1 MLQMSN
7 LSCIV
12 AGPLGLHAIIPS
24 VIASCKQTYQDVIY
38 PLHDHT
44 DHLTTPINLHCWSKV
59 LQSYST
65 TTDFIQDTSL

>member
-44 DHLTTPINLHCWSKV
+44 DHNQFTPLVQSSAILFHNHGLHSRHLTLKIL
-59 LQSYST
+59 
-65 TTDFIQDTSL
+65 